1 MRIRK
6 NSILEDLYLSR
17 EGIWVEYMLA
27 AKFSSVSALE
37 KFASL
42 HSIDVYGIF

>member
-6 NSILEDLYLSR
+6 NTMLEDLYLSR
-17 EGIWVEYMLA
+17 EGNWVEYNLA
-27 AKFSSVSALE
+27 AKFSSVRALE
-37 KFASL
+37 KFAVF

>member
-17 EGIWVEYMLA
+17 QGIWVEYRLA
-27 AKFSSVSALE
+27 AKFSNIIALK
-37 KFASL
+37 KFAS
-42 HSIDVYGIF
+42 IYVYGIF